1 MTESRFREAIK
12 ASVRGLWM
20 GVLYRSQFMEVMQG
34 AIERELWNAWIE
46 GMSTCGMTTA
56 DMEPE
61 DRDTVQNE
69 IYKQLFFL
77 GPFADDIIASSKAT
91 GKPLE
96 PLLSRAE
103 MWINQYES
111 VKSLAKVTVCGDTKY
126 EWVMGET
133 EEHCASCLRLNGIVK
148 RASVWKKAGI
158 SPQQPPNPMLECEGW
173 KCLCELKPTSKPC
186 TPGPL
191 PNLP

>member
-1 MTESRFREAIK
+1 MSESRFREAIR

-61 DRDTVQNE
+61 DRDAVQNE
-69 IYKQLFFL
+69 IYSQLFFL
-77 GPFADDIIASSKAT
+77 GPFADDIIAQSKAT

-96 PLLSRAE
+96 PLLSRAD

-126 EWVMGET
+126 EWVYGDT
-133 EEHCASCLRLNGIVK
+133 EHCSSCNRLNGIVK
-148 RASVWKKAGI
+148 RASVWRKADIAPGN
-158 SPQQPPNPMLECEGW
+158 PPNDKIECGGWNCQCTLEQ
-173 KCLCELKPTSKPC
+173 TSKPC